1 MKMRKEY
8 AKQGYI
14 SMRQK
19 KEDEEEELD
28 DEIDS

>member
-19 KEDEEEELD
+19 KEDD
-28 DEIDS
+28 DEESDDENDS